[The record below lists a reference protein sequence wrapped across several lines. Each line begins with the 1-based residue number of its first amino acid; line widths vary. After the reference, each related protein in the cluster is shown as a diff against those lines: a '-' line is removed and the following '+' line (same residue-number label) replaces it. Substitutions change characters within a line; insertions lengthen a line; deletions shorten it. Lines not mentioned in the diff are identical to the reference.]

1 VKALVGIQVPVVS
14 FVDEGFP
21 ETIDRL
27 NEIGINAVFVGTQA
41 FDRGV
46 QGRHA
51 EFRPWPGHGPHEIDE
66 HIGGA
71 YFTQHAEYYQG
82 TLLGPWRAPDKDVNG
97 VDVLEQLIPVA
108 KARDTRVYS
117 FILENTHSGL
127 TRFVP
132 NWPKVLQ
139 VDAWGRADNYACIR
153 NPEYINWFLSLI
165 EDQIKSYPIDGLMFG
180 SERNGPLGN
189 VLEDGGL
196 ARDGRPYCFC
206 EYCVAAGEREGIDS
220 RRAAEGYRKLYA
232 LARGRDDPDEV
243 GDSAYVRFWRLLLN
257 YPEIIA
263 WEQFWHRGYESLLKR
278 IYGTAKFLN
287 SEIQV
292 GWHVW
297 HHNSFS
303 AVYRAQMPFHEIAE
317 YSDFVKPVVY
327 NTVAGY
333 RIHAY
338 IRALCK
344 SVYRGIDEQTVYD
357 LHRQAL
363 GYDEAC
369 KFDDLPG
376 RGFSA
381 DYVRRE
387 SARTVAAVAGKARV
401 YPGIDVD
408 VAAPAHVVRSTPESI
423 GEALAAAFEAGV
435 DGVIISRKYSEMVV
449 KNLEGIGRALRAL
462 GLAPGG

>member
-1 VKALVGIQVPVVS
+1 MQVPVVS

-27 NEIGINAVFVGTQA
+27 NEIGVNAVFVGTQA

-46 QGRHA
+46 QGRRA
-51 EFRPWPGHGPHEIDE
+51 DFRPWPGHGPQDLDE

-71 YFTQHAEYYQG
+71 YFAQHPEYYEN
-82 TLLGPWRAPDKDVNG
+82 TLLGPWRAPDKDVQG
-97 VDVLEQLIPVA
+97 VDVLERLIPVA

-153 NPEYINWFLSLI
+153 NPDYINWFLSLV
-165 EDQIKSYPIDGLMFG
+165 EDLIKSYPIDGLMFG

-206 EYCVAAGEREGIDS
+206 ECCIAAGEREGIDS
-220 RRAAEGYRKLYA
+220 RRAAEGYRRLYT
-232 LARGRDDPDEV
+232 LAMGQDDPDEV

-278 IYGTAKFLN
+278 IYGTAKFLK

-303 AVYRAQMPFHEIAE
+303 ALYRAQMPFREIAD

-333 RIHAY
+333 RVHTY

-344 SVYRGIDEQTVYD
+344 GVYRGIDVQTVYD

-369 KFDDLPG
+369 KFEDLPG

-408 VAAPAHVVRSTPESI
+408 VAAPAHVVRSTPESV
-423 GEALAAAFEAGV
+423 GSALAAAFEAGV
-435 DGVIISRKYSEMVV
+435 DGVIISRKYSEMEV
-449 KNLEGIGRALRAL
+449 KNLDGVGRALRAL
-462 GLAPGG
+462 GRAPAG

>member
-1 VKALVGIQVPVVS
+1 VALLIGIQVPVIS
-14 FVDEGFP
+14 FIDEGFAV
-21 ETIDRL
+21 TVDRL
-27 NEIGINAVFVGTQA
+27 NSLGINAIFVGTQA

-51 EFRPWPGHGPHEIDE
+51 PFRPWPGHGPREMDE
-66 HIGGA
+66 HLGGA
-71 YFTQHAEYYQG
+71 YFTQHPEYYAG
-82 TLLGPWRAPDKDVNG
+82 TLLGPWQAPDREVAG
-97 VDVLEQLIPVA
+97 VDVLERLIPVA
-108 KARDTRVYS
+108 QARDTRVYS

-139 VDAWGRADNYACIR
+139 VDATGRTDTYACIR
-153 NPEYINWFLSLI
+153 NPDYINWILSLV
-165 EDQIKSYPIDGLMFG
+165 EDHIKSYSIDGLMFG

-206 EYCVAAGEREGIDS
+206 DYCVAAAEREGIDT
-220 RRAAEGYRKLYA
+220 RRAAEAYRRLYA
-232 LARGRDDPDEV
+232 LAIGHDDPAEI
-243 GDSAYVRFWRLLLN
+243 GDTAYVRFWRLLLN
-257 YPEIIA
+257 YPEILA
-263 WEQFWHRGYESLLKR
+263 FEQFWHRGYESLLKR

-287 SEIQV
+287 PEVQV

-303 AVYRAQMPFHEIAE
+303 ALYRAQMPFAQIAE

-344 SVYRGIDEQTVYD
+344 GVYRGIDEQTVYD

-363 GYDEAC
+363 GYGSEEAC
-369 KFDDLPG
+369 VFDDLPG
-376 RGFSA
+376 RGFSSE
-381 DYVRRE
+381 YVRRE
-387 SARTVAAVAGKARV
+387 SARTVAAVAGKAKV

-408 VAAPAHVVRSTPESI
+408 VAAPEHVIRSTPESV
-423 GEALAAAFEAGV
+423 GESLAAALEAGA
-435 DGVIISRKYSEMVV
+435 DGVVISRKYSEMLVE
-449 KNLEGIGRALRAL
+449 NLDGIGHALRAL
-462 GLAPGG
+462 GRA